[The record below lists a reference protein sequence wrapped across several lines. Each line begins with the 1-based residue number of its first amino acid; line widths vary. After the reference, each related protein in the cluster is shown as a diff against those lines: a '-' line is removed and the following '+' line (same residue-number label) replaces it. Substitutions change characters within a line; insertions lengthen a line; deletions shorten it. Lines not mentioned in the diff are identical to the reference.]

1 MKPLIVKLRYL
12 DVAGKAQIYDALQSG
27 QIIAYPTDTIYGLG
41 IDIFNPKGI
50 DKLFS
55 LKGRDSNKPVSI
67 LYSNVNRVLTD
78 FQNLNEYQQRA
89 VRSLMPGKVTLLL
102 PAPSKKRFPDTFI
115 QESYIGVRVVDLP
128 ALNNLIDGYPHPIST
143 TSSNPTD
150 LPPAKNVQ
158 EIIDYFGSELAVVI
172 DNGKADSTR
181 SSTVIKLYDDSWE
194 ILREGA
200 VSQLQIEI
208 SLSKIMRP

>member
-1 MKPLIVKLRYL
+1 MKPAIVNLQYL
-12 DVAGKAQIYDALQSG
+12 DAAGKAQIYDALQSG
-27 QIIAYPTDTIYGLG
+27 KIIAYPTDTIYGLG
-41 IDIFNPKGI
+41 VDVYNSQGI

-55 LKGRDSNKPVSI
+55 LKGRDSTKPVSI
-67 LYSNVNRVLTD
+67 LYSNVSAVLAD
-78 FQNLNEYQQRA
+78 FQNLNKYQQRT

-102 PAPSKKRFPDTFI
+102 PMPSKKRFPDTFI

-128 ALNNLIDGYPHPIST
+128 ALNNLMDGYPHPIST
-143 TSSNPTD
+143 TSINPAG

-158 EIIDYFGSELAVVI
+158 EILDYFGSELSVVI
-172 DNGKADSTR
+172 DNGKTDSTR

-200 VSQLQIEI
+200 VSRSQVEI
-208 SLSKIMRP
+208 SLSTKM

>member
-1 MKPLIVKLRYL
+1 MKPTIVKLRYL
-12 DVAGKAQIYDALQSG
+12 DAAGKAQIYDALQSG

-41 IDIFNPKGI
+41 VDIFNPKGI

-67 LYSNVNRVLTD
+67 LYSNVSAVLAD

-89 VRSLMPGKVTLLL
+89 VRSLMPGKITLLL
-102 PAPSKKRFPDTFI
+102 PTPSKKRFPDTFI

-128 ALNNLIDGYPHPIST
+128 ALNNLMNDYPHPIST
-143 TSSNPTD
+143 TSINPTG
-150 LPPAKNVQ
+150 LPPAKNVP
-158 EIIDYFGSELAVVI
+158 EIINYFGSKLAVVI

-181 SSTVIKLYDDSWE
+181 SSTVIKLYNDSWK
-194 ILREGA
+194 IIREG
-200 VSQLQIEI
+200 VVNMFRIE
-208 SLSKIMRP
+208 SMLSSKT

>member
-1 MKPLIVKLRYL
+1 MKPAIVNLQYL
-12 DVAGKAQIYDALQSG
+12 DAAGKAQIYDALQSG
-27 QIIAYPTDTIYGLG
+27 KIIAYPTDTIYGLG
-41 IDIFNPKGI
+41 VDVYNSQGI

-55 LKGRDSNKPVSI
+55 LKGRDSTKPVSI
-67 LYSNVNRVLTD
+67 LYSNVSAVLAD
-78 FQNLNEYQQRA
+78 FQNLNKYQQRT

-102 PAPSKKRFPDTFI
+102 PMPSKKRFPDTFI

-128 ALNNLIDGYPHPIST
+128 ALNNLMDGYPHPIST
-143 TSSNPTD
+143 TSINPAG

-158 EIIDYFGSELAVVI
+158 EILDYFGSELAVVI
-172 DNGKADSTR
+172 DNGKTDGAR

-200 VSQLQIEI
+200 VSRSQVEI
-208 SLSKIMRP
+208 SLSTKM

>member
-1 MKPLIVKLRYL
+1 MKPAIVKLQYL
-12 DVAGKAQIYDALQSG
+12 DAAGKAQIYNALQSG
-27 QIIAYPTDTIYGLG
+27 KIIAYPTDTIYGLG
-41 IDIFNPKGI
+41 VDAYNSQGI

-67 LYSNVNRVLTD
+67 LYSNVSAVLAD

-102 PAPSKKRFPDTFI
+102 PTPSKKHFPDIFI

-128 ALNNLIDGYPHPIST
+128 ALNNLMDGYPHPIST
-143 TSSNPTD
+143 TSINPAG

-158 EIIDYFGSELAVVI
+158 EILDYFGAELAVII

-208 SLSKIMRP
+208 SLSKNMRL